1 MGADLELRV
10 NGKLINPFDIPPEVS
25 PRDPRAALYHR
36 AAKTPSTRRK
46 YRYFAGLFLD
56 FCAATGR
63 REVPCDQWTL
73 EAFAIN
79 LAQREVKKGRNRGRA
94 GLAPASIELALS
106 SVRALHRVVGE
117 NLPDSEAAR
126 TIIAGHKTMR
136 EEERRANPG
145 LWRRDGE
152 GAPAVKLPDLGE
164 MVLAC
169 NTNLAAGLRD
179 RAVLSLGFATMA
191 RRHELVGLD
200 IGDIK
205 RVKNGL
211 EVYIHKTKTGKP
223 RTPKLPP
230 WDHLPELCAIR
241 NVEAWIRCLRDHGIT
256 DGPLFRGIDRWDH
269 IHGTDT
275 WAGRSGLNPRMDGAT
290 IELIV
295 ARAATAAALEDAGLY
310 SPHSLRSGGATAAYE
325 AGADILA
332 IARHGGWADN
342 SPVVFRYI
350 RNVDEWRRNP
360 MSLVG
365 MPEEVAA

>member
-1 MGADLELRV
+1 MGADLELRI
-10 NGKLINPFDIPPEVS
+10 GGRLINPFDIPAEVS

-36 AAKTPSTRRK
+36 ASKAPSTLRK
-46 YRYFAGLFLD
+46 YRYYAGLYLD
-56 FCAATGR
+56 FCATTGR
-63 REVPCDQWTL
+63 KEVPGDQWTL
-73 EAFAIN
+73 EAFVIY
-79 LAQREVKKGRNRGRA
+79 LANREVKKGRNRGRS
-94 GLAPASIELALS
+94 GMAPATIELALS

-117 NLPDSEAAR
+117 NLPNSEAAR
-126 TIIAGHKTMR
+126 GALDGHKNIR
-136 EEERRANPG
+136 KDEHRANPG
-145 LWRRDGE
+145 VWRADGE

-164 MVLAC
+164 MIRGC
-169 NTNLAAGLRD
+169 NANLAAGLRD
-179 RAVLSLGFATMA
+179 RAVLSLGFAAMA

-241 NVEAWIRCLRDHGIT
+241 NVQAWIRCLADNGIT
-256 DGPLFRGIDRWDH
+256 SGPLFRGVDRWDH
-269 IHGTDT
+269 IHGTET
-275 WAGRSGLNPRMDGAT
+275 WAGREGLNPRMDAAT
-290 IELIV
+290 VELIV
-295 ARAATAAALEDAGLY
+295 ARAALAAALEDAEFY

-360 MSLVG
+360 MTLVG
-365 MPEEVAA
+365 LPEEAAA